1 MKKKIVACKTCHW
14 GRMLVAGLTVGLGAG
29 LLMRSKKGKQLTEG
43 VKRAAQESQ
52 KELAKKMTQT
62 KHFSQTEYDTMVK
75 EVVGHY
81 ERAKLLSAAETAD
94 MQEFLLGQWK
104 EIEGKLLK

>member
-1 MKKKIVACKTCHW
+1 MAKKVACKMCHW

-29 LLMRSKKGKQLTEG
+29 LLMRSNKGKQLTAE
-43 VKRAAQESQ
+43 VKRAAEETQ
-52 KELAKKMTQT
+52 KELAKKLKQT

-81 ERAKLLSAAETAD
+81 KRAKRLSAAETAG